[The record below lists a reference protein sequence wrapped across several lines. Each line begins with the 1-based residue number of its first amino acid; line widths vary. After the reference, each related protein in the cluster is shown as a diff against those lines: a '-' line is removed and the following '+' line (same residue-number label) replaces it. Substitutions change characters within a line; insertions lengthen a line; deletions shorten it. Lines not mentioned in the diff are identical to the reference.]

1 MNVFPL
7 RPPWRHHAGFTL
19 VEIMIVVVI
28 IGLLAALAIPSIQR
42 VQRRSQNTRFVSDL
56 RVFTQAFETYALQN
70 GAWPPNVGPG
80 LVPAGLSG
88 ALQENVWITETVV
101 GGNWNYDRNING
113 VSVAVSCS
121 GSGIDNTRMQDIDA
135 MIDDGDLTT
144 GHFQQIS
151 GRFMYILEP

>member
-1 MNVFPL
+1 MKNLPL
-7 RPPWRHHAGFTL
+7 RPPWRHQAGFTL

-28 IGLLAALAIPSIQR
+28 IGLLAAMAIPAIQR

-56 RVFTQAFETYALQN
+56 RVFTQAFETYSLQN
-70 GAWPPNVGPG
+70 GSWPPNVGPG

-88 ALQENVWITETVV
+88 ALQENVWTTETVV
-101 GGNWNYDRNING
+101 GGRWNYDRNING

-121 GSGIDNTRMQDIDA
+121 GSGIDNARMQDIDA

-144 GHFQQIS
+144 GHFQQIG
-151 GRFMYILEP
+151 GRYMYILEP